1 MGEALDRIC
10 PWAKLSLWAC
20 ESQESNYLFPK
31 CNSETGMGCQLG
43 TFLFKKEKM
52 KRKCSQRS
60 QEIVQPSGTNIVW
73 FQGLE
78 INPCLFPQVMSHGAQ
93 LYVLGSQNYPSS
105 FLLFFPFFS
114 FLVWKLHTLSS
125 EEFYQPVSCM

>member
-1 MGEALDRIC
+1 
-10 PWAKLSLWAC
+10 
-20 ESQESNYLFPK
+20 
-31 CNSETGMGCQLG
+31 MGCQLG

-52 KRKCSQRS
+52 KRKCSQWS

-93 LYVLGSQNYPSS
+93 LYVLGFQNYPSS
-105 FLLFFPFFS
+105 FLLFFPFS
-114 FLVWKLHTLSS
+114 FLFLYENCIHFHLNSFINLFLACSILGIPQHPFMFGLLLSVQYGCVYDTTVFS
-125 EEFYQPVSCM
+125 KIL